1 MAAAWIELPASNG
14 HSRTPA
20 TVLVDLDTHERLAGR
35 RLSIGSHGY
44 AQVWDRPGMMLLHRW
59 IMQVPV
65 GVGYRLIVDHIN
77 RNPLDCRR
85 QNLRIV
91 TASESNLNRQLR
103 PRALP
108 VGVTLTQSGRYQAR
122 IKRNR
127 QSQYLGLYDTPDEAA
142 LAVRRAREA
151 IDRPEFLDPPAA

>member
-1 MAAAWIELPASNG
+1 MTAPAAWVEVPTNTGAV
-14 HSRTPA
+14 
-20 TVLVDLDTHERLAGR
+20 VLVDIEDYERLAGR
-35 RLSIGSHGY
+35 RVSIGSHGY

-77 RNPLDCRR
+77 RDRLDCRR

-108 VGVTLTQSGRYQAR
+108 RGVTARPSGRYEAR
-122 IKRNR
+122 IKRNS
-127 QSQYLGLYDTPDEAA
+127 QSRYLGLYDTPAEAA
-142 LAVRRAREA
+142 LAVRRAREVF
-151 IDRPEFLDPPAA
+151 DRPEFLDPPAAA